1 MKFQKILTQTAF
13 LAMLTGVSFEA
24 AAQQR
29 EETEK
34 PATIDSF
41 VIVRDYRPLLA
52 DAVKIRRSP
61 DMANK
66 REYMPKLSY
75 GNIPD
80 KKLDINT
87 GLSELKIMETPFI
100 RARDNYSN
108 YIKGG
113 VGNLGTIMGEAY
125 FAVEDYEDIRF
136 GGFVKHLNQKGAL
149 DDQRFSRQE
158 VGVFGRRVFPQ
169 LTVDGQLGYN
179 RLGTNF
185 YGNPLNAQG
194 TNINPARESQVFNDL
209 YLTGE
214 MVSNFDP
221 ADEDALSY
229 SLKADAYT
237 YSDRYDVRE
246 NSFALSGYLNKR
258 VRTFNIGANVSVDL
272 NNVDG
277 ALNAAGFPG
286 VNNSVA
292 SANPYIS
299 FKGANYTIQ
308 LGANLVSEFGN
319 ESSFNV
325 FPKAEIDFS
334 LVPEYFYIF
343 GGITGGVERGSYRD
357 FTRQNQF
364 LGPNVQIQN
373 MIERMHAYGGIKG
386 NAGATFGWKAKAFY
400 RQLENMPFF
409 VNNPTTPFQF
419 DMVYDGNGDE
429 AVKHIGVEGEIN
441 IRVSEA
447 VNLGGRLN
455 IDNYTMVLQ
464 QEAWHTPNM
473 RLTANAR
480 FNISEKLYIDA
491 EALFHGATKARTF
504 EYTATSA
511 DPASYNSSMPII
523 QSIPSFLD
531 LSAGAEYKATKQLG
545 IFVKA
550 NNILNNEYQRYF
562 YYPRL
567 GFNVIGGLNFSF

>member
-34 PATIDSF
+34 PVAIDSF

-61 DMANK
+61 DMTNK
-66 REYMPKLSY
+66 REYMPRLTY
-75 GNIPD
+75 GNVPD

-100 RARDNYSN
+100 RSRDTYSN
-108 YIKGG
+108 YVKAG
-113 VGNLGTIMGEAY
+113 VGNLGTILGEAY

-136 GGFVKHLNQKGAL
+136 GGFVKHLNQKGSL

-158 VGVFGRRVFPQ
+158 VGAFGRRVFPT
-169 LTVDGQLGYN
+169 LTIDGQLGYN

-185 YGNPLNAQG
+185 YGIPVNQEGNSLNPS
-194 TNINPARESQVFNDL
+194 REGQVFNDL
-209 YLTGE
+209 YFTGE
-214 MVSNFDP
+214 MMSNFDP
-221 ADEDALSY
+221 ENEDALSF

-237 YSDRYDVRE
+237 FSDRYDTRE
-246 NSFALSGYLNKR
+246 NSFALGGFLNKR
-258 VRTFNIGANVSVDL
+258 VRTFNVGVNAAVDI
-272 NNVDG
+272 NNVEG
-277 ALNAAGFPG
+277 AMNMLGGSG
-286 VNNSVA
+286 VSNSVA

-308 LGANLVSEFGN
+308 LGANLVSEFGDV
-319 ESSFNV
+319 SSFNI

-343 GGITGGVERGSYRD
+343 GGVTGGVERGPYRE
-357 FTRQNQF
+357 FARLNPF
-364 LGPNVQIQN
+364 LASGITIQN
-373 MIERMHAYGGIKG
+373 TIERMHAYGGIKG

-400 RQLENMPFF
+400 RQLEGMALF
-409 VNNPTTPFQF
+409 VNNVTNPFQF
-419 DMVYDGNGDE
+419 DLVYDGDGE
-429 AVKHIGVEGEIN
+429 ESVKHVGIEGEIN

-455 IDNYTMVLQ
+455 IDNYTMAYQ
-464 QEAWHTPNM
+464 AEAWHTPNV

-491 EALFHGATKARTF
+491 EALFHGQTSARTF
-504 EYTATSA
+504 
-511 DPASYNSSMPII
+511 SYNSDGVAIDPTAPRV

-550 NNILNNEYQRYF
+550 NNMLNNEYQRYL